1 MPAEEVT
8 EAPVEVVSEVV
19 LTGSGQGFG
28 GQIPVEVI
36 MDSDNKIKAITIGE
50 HNESAGI
57 SDGAID
63 NMPGR
68 IIENQ
73 SLMVDTVSGATTSS
87 KGILSAVEN
96 ALVSGGYDVADF
108 KTEVAK
114 EEITKTNE
122 TLHTDIV
129 IIGAGGAGLTA
140 AIEATQAGKDVII
153 VEKMSFA
160 GGNTLKATGGMNATE
175 TSVQAAEN
183 IPDTVE
189 TFVKDTIKGGYELND
204 VELVNKMA
212 EESAEA
218 IDWLASIDAPLVQLS
233 FSGGATYSRIH
244 QPEGG
249 EPVGAFLVE
258 HLLDEAEELGIEI
271 MYNTE
276 ATQIVMEDG
285 VASGILANSEAVDYM
300 IDSEAVILA
309 SGGFGANEEMYASY
323 KPELEGFVTTNHP
336 GATGDGISMAQEV
349 GAGLT
354 DIEQIQIH
362 PTVHQGTSIMVT
374 EGVRG
379 DGGILVN
386 QSGKRF
392 TNELLTRDV
401 VSAAEIAQ
409 DGGFAY
415 VIFDQFLR
423 EHLGATETYIKS
435 GIAVQADTIEE
446 LAEMIEIDPATLANT
461 LKTWNEAVANKND
474 AEFSRSTGMEHDLS
488 SPPYYAV
495 KVSPGVHHTMGG
507 VSINPDA
514 EVLTAEGDVIP
525 GLFAAGEVVGGVHGG
540 NRLGGNAVA
549 DIIVFGRV
557 AAQSANDYIAE

>member
-1 MPAEEVT
+1 MPAEEVA
-8 EAPVEVVSEVV
+8 EVPVEVVSEVV